1 MRKQDANSE
10 LSTLRENNQT
20 PSKAQDAGKVYVEV
34 DSKDTAQECSR
45 CSVTVHKTL
54 AAREHSCCHCGLRLP
69 RGVNAA
75 RNVRKRAEAELGTM
89 V

>member
-1 MRKQDANSE
+1 MDAAWGQFLFM
-10 LSTLRENNQT
+10 LSY
-20 PSKAQDAGKVYVEV
+20 KAQDAGKVYVEV
-34 DSKDTAQECSR
+34 DSKDTAQECSG

-54 AAREHSCCHCGLRLP
+54 AAREHSCRHCGLSLP